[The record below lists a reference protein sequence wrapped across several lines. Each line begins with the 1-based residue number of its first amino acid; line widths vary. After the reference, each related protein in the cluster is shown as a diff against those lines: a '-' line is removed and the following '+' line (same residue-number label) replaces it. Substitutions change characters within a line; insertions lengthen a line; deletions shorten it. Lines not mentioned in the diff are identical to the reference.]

1 MIQTPPIDEAPVYPE
16 RGASAPPRGRRG
28 QRHDSRRA
36 GRTTRELRNRARA
49 GPSARGG
56 AAFGVVVGAWFVAA
70 AWGAATPYATSP
82 AQLSVSGP
90 GWRKAATEA
99 EAKLDSRLLAAVD
112 RLRAGDAP
120 LSVRDAIEV
129 DAEQRILVDMRAEVT
144 PDLLTAIEAGGGAVV
159 SRFPRY
165 DAVRAWAP
173 VAALTAL
180 AERDDVRGIRP
191 ADRAATR

>member
-1 MIQTPPIDEAPVYPE
+1 MIQTPPIDESPVYPE

-49 GPSARGG
+49 GPSARAV

-90 GWRKAATEA
+90 VSRKAATAA

-165 DAVRAWAP
+165 DAVRAWTP
-173 VAALTAL
+173 VAALAAL